1 MTTNRIKYFFSILM
15 ATLIMCADVFG
26 HDNPVAHFQPYT
38 VWRSVLGNASAKMLI
53 IQVGMGIS
61 IVRKTGK

>member
-1 MTTNRIKYFFSILM
+1 MTTCIKYIIAILIT
-15 ATLIMCADVFG
+15 TLIMCADVFAHG
-26 HDNPVAHFQPYT
+26 NPVAHFQPYT
-38 VWRSVLGNASAKMLI
+38 AEDPCWERACARILI